1 MWNKQGL
8 PQCTAKAIKWSLWRR
23 PSRLWWLCAGHE
35 SAFCIQ
41 SLFSFLFF
49 FFSSITTSLIYLSA
63 CLSTPLLL
71 FYLFPRIHQ
80 SAFSICVP
88 IYLSVGLLSAIL
100 SSDRSVYR
108 LLYLLRSPLEH
119 PSIHPSIH
127 PCPSSHPSFQPA
139 SSLCLGLLLWITTIK
154 DWPILERTPIFII
167 SYQGVL

>member
-1 MWNKQGL
+1 MIFMKK
-8 PQCTAKAIKWSLWRR
+8 TIKALMA
-23 PSRLWWLCAGHE
+23 LCWAWKCFLH
-35 SAFCIQ
+35 SVFI
-41 SLFSFLFF
+41 LFPFFF

-127 PCPSSHPSFQPA
+127 PCPSSHPSFQP

-154 DWPILERTPIFII
+154 DWPILERTPILSN

>member
-1 MWNKQGL
+1 MIFMKK
-8 PQCTAKAIKWSLWRR
+8 TIKALMA
-23 PSRLWWLCAGHE
+23 LCWAWKCFLH
-35 SAFCIQ
+35 SVFI
-41 SLFSFLFF
+41 LFPFFF

-127 PCPSSHPSFQPA
+127 PCPSSHPSFQP

-154 DWPILERTPIFII
+154 DWPILERTPIFSI